1 MPTESVPTEA
11 TASGPAKESFL
22 RKHVELITAILLGLV
37 AIVTAYASF
46 QSSLYD
52 GLMTQKYT
60 VGSNEA
66 TLAESLYLEQNQQWL
81 QDVQT
86 YNRLDELLFDAESSD
101 PELSAAAFAKYDWLY
116 FTSVSDGFDRAI
128 QNAEALNAEDPDVYY
143 SPSDDEV
150 YQEDLFAG
158 YYEQKAIADAHI
170 AEGDTASALSDRLTL
185 NTVLMAV
192 SLFLLGVS
200 AVVRT
205 FNVKIVLMSVA
216 MVIFVTAAVLTAGIP
231 FIGL

>member
-1 MPTESVPTEA
+1 VSTESAET
-11 TASGPAKESFL
+11 PAKESFL
-22 RKHVELITAILLGLV
+22 RKHIELVTAMLLGLV

-66 TLAESLYLEQNQQWL
+66 TLAESLYLEQNQQWV

-86 YNRLDELLFDAESSD
+86 YSRLQELQFDTASTVPGVAES
-101 PELSAAAFAKYDWLY
+101 AQAKYDWLY
-116 FTSVSDGFDRAI
+116 FTSVSDGFDQAI
-128 QNAEALNAEDPDVYY
+128 QNADALNADDPDVYY
-143 SPSDDEV
+143 DPSDDED
-150 YQEDLFAG
+150 YQHDLFAA
-158 YYEQKAIADAHI
+158 YYEQKDIADAHI
-170 AEGDTASALSDRLTL
+170 AEGDAASQLSDRLTL

-205 FNVKIVLMSVA
+205 FQVKIVLMSVS
-216 MVIFVTAAVLTAGIP
+216 MVIFLTAAVLTAGIP

>member
-1 MPTESVPTEA
+1 VPSSAATTEPT
-11 TASGPAKESFL
+11 KESFL
-22 RKHVELITAILLGLV
+22 RKHVELITAVLLGLV

-66 TLAESLYLEQNQQWL
+66 TLAESIYLEQNQQWV

-86 YNRLDELLFDAESSD
+86 YSRLQELQFDTASTVAGVAES
-101 PELSAAAFAKYDWLY
+101 AQAKYDWLY
-116 FTSVSDGFDRAI
+116 FTSVSDGFHEAI
-128 QNAEALNAEDPDVYY
+128 VATDAQNAADPDVYY
-143 SPSDDEV
+143 DPSDDEV
-150 YQEDLFAG
+150 YLEDLFAS
-158 YYEQKAIADAHI
+158 YYEQKSLADTHI
-170 AEGDTASALSDRLTL
+170 AEGDAASQLSDRLTL

-205 FNVKIVLMSVA
+205 FQVKIVLMSVS
-216 MVIFVTAAVLTAGIP
+216 MVIFLTAAVLTAGIP

>member
-1 MPTESVPTEA
+1 MSTETPVAEPV
-11 TASGPAKESFL
+11 KESFI
-22 RKHVELITAILLGLV
+22 RKHIELVTAILLGLV

-52 GLMTQKYT
+52 GQMTQKYT
-60 VGSNEA
+60 IGSNEA
-66 TLAESLYLEQNQQWL
+66 TLAESLYLEQNQQWM

-101 PELSAAAFAKYDWLY
+101 PELSASAFAKYDWLY
-116 FTSVSDGFDRAI
+116 FTSVSDGFDQAI
-128 QNAEALNAEDPDVYY
+128 QNAEALNAADPDVYY
-143 SPSDDEV
+143 NPSDDED
-150 YQEDLFAG
+150 YQGDLFAS
-158 YYEQKAIADAHI
+158 YYDQKAYADELIAQ
-170 AEGDTASALSDRLTL
+170 GDVASALSDRLTL

-192 SLFLLGVS
+192 ALFLLGVS

-205 FNVKIVLMSVA
+205 FNVKMVLMSVA

>member
-1 MPTESVPTEA
+1 MSTESAETL
-11 TASGPAKESFL
+11 AKESFL
-22 RKHVELITAILLGLV
+22 RKHIELITAILLGLV

-116 FTSVSDGFDRAI
+116 FTSVSDGFDAAI
-128 QNAEALNAEDPDVYY
+128 QNVEALNAEDPDIYY
-143 SPSDDEV
+143 SPSDDEI

-158 YYEQKAIADAHI
+158 YYEQKDIADAHI
-170 AEGDTASALSDRLTL
+170 AEGDAASALSDRLTL

-231 FIGL
+231 FLGL

>member
-1 MPTESVPTEA
+1 MSTTSEVTE
-11 TASGPAKESFL
+11 PAKESFL

-66 TLAESLYLEQNQQWL
+66 TLAESLYLEQNQQWV

-86 YNRLDELLFDAESSD
+86 YSRLQELQFDMESTV
-101 PELSAAAFAKYDWLY
+101 PGVAASAAAKYDWLY
-116 FTSVSDGFDRAI
+116 FTSVSDGFHEAI
-128 QNAEALNAEDPDVYY
+128 VAADAANAADPDVYY
-143 SPSDDEV
+143 DPSDDEV
-150 YQEDLFAG
+150 YLEDLFAN
-158 YYEQKAIADAHI
+158 YYDQKDLADAHI
-170 AEGDTASALSDRLTL
+170 AEGDAASQLSDRLTL

-205 FNVKIVLMSVA
+205 FSVKIVLMSVS
-216 MVIFVTAAVLTAGIP
+216 MVIFITAAVLTAGIP